1 MKLYEYFR
9 SSCSYRLRIA
19 LNFKKLQAEQIHINL
34 LESEQLKD
42 EYKAINP
49 QGSVPTLVDGKIKIY
64 QSIAA
69 LEYLEE
75 TYPKHAILPKS
86 AVDKARVRSIALAI
100 ACDIQPLNNLRV
112 LNYLTNY
119 MEVSQEKKTLWI
131 KNWIENGL
139 EAVEQMLAASHKYCH
154 KDSVSM
160 ADICLIPQVYNAL
173 RFECDVEKN
182 PKIMKVYEACNRL
195 PAFEKAKPENHPN
208 FAA

>member
-19 LNFKKLQAEQIHINL
+19 LNFKKLKAEQIHVNL
-34 LESEQLKD
+34 LEGEQISD
-42 EYKAINP
+42 AYKAINP
-49 QGSVPTLVDGKIKIY
+49 QGSVPTLIDDKVKIY

-75 TYPKHAILPKS
+75 TYPKHALLPKL
-86 AVDKARVRSIALAI
+86 AQDRAKVRSIALAV

-119 MEVSQEKKTLWI
+119 MEVTQEKKTMWL
-131 KNWIENGL
+131 KYWIENGL
-139 EAVEQMLAASHKYCH
+139 ETVEQMILASHKYCH

-160 ADICLIPQVYNAL
+160 ADICLVPQVYNAL
-173 RFECDVEKN
+173 RFECDTTKF
-182 PKIMKVYEACNRL
+182 PKIMKVYEACNKL
-195 PAFEKAKPENHPN
+195 PAFEKARPENHKD
-208 FAA
+208 FVG